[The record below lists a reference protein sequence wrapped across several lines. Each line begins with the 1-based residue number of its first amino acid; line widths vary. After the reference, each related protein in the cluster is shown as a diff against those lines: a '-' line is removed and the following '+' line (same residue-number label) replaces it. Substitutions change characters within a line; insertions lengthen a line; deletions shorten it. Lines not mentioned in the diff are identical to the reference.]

1 MVQETLNV
9 LLVEDDEFDVMNVQR
24 AFQRRQLSV
33 PLFVANNGLDALAML
48 RGQAKE
54 GDPVPSQRLLVL
66 LDLNMPRMSGLEFLA
81 NLRQDPELKSTP
93 VIVLTTSD
101 DRGDRAQAYKLN
113 VAGYLLKTV
122 AFDQFADQME
132 ALAHYWSLCELP

>member
-54 GDPVPSQRLLVL
+54 GDPVPSQR
-66 LDLNMPRMSGLEFLA
+66 
-81 NLRQDPELKSTP
+81 
-93 VIVLTTSD
+93 
-101 DRGDRAQAYKLN
+101 
-113 VAGYLLKTV
+113 
-122 AFDQFADQME
+122 
-132 ALAHYWSLCELP
+132 